1 MDKENVTAGR
11 EPKEGRS
18 RISFWHRTR
27 RYHII
32 IFWAMLALGVLYT
45 PLQHSFTL
53 GRYQHW
59 GLSITCLGIGYMLQV
74 IWSWRDYTKW
84 ARISYLSTACY
95 FLFVGFTFYA
105 NPWLDARM
113 SLQTE
118 EQMGRRSL
126 MLVAYFVMSLALSAV
141 WMKWIRA
148 EAKAHKTVARA
159 TASIPTNAAT
169 GQENSRAEQS
179 DPREGGQ

>member
-1 MDKENVTAGR
+1 MENENVTAGT
-11 EPKEGRS
+11 EPKESRS
-18 RISFWHRTR
+18 RTSLWHRTR

-59 GLSITCLGIGYMLQV
+59 GLSITCLGIGYLLQV

-148 EAKAHKTVARA
+148 EAKAQKTVAKRA
-159 TASIPTNAAT
+159 AIQAA
-169 GQENSRAEQS
+169 GAAAGHENNQS
-179 DPREGGQ
+179 DEPREGGQ

>member
-1 MDKENVTAGR
+1 MENENATAGK
-11 EPKEGRS
+11 EPNESRS
-18 RISFWHRTR
+18 RASLWHRTR

-59 GLSITCLGIGYMLQV
+59 GLSITCLGIGYLLQV

-148 EAKAHKTVARA
+148 EAKAQKNVAKR
-159 TASIPTNAAT
+159 TAIQPAGALKGHDN
-169 GQENSRAEQS
+169 NQS
-179 DPREGGQ
+179 DEPREGGQ